1 MTRLQK
7 STGALVAIL
16 LLAAAAAGVAETK
29 APASKDVTPEAAQ
42 KQVQDGEKVMAKV
55 DGTEIKLKDVR
66 EIIAQLDPQR
76 AAMYDNEMGY
86 RAVLEEMISLEVFA
100 RRGEELGV
108 EKDPDFVKSMEG
120 IRKELLRRFAVDKT
134 LKDVTVT
141 DQEVKEYYDKNKD
154 RFTTPESVR
163 ASHILVSDDV
173 EMKKVQDELKGG
185 MSFEDAAKKYSTCP
199 SKEKG
204 GDLGYFSKGQMVAE
218 FEQAAFAM
226 KPGETSTEPVKT
238 QFGLHL
244 IKVVEKKE
252 ASVRSLDEVKD
263 QIKETV
269 LTEKQGK
276 LYQDELAKL
285 REKYKVEIVEE
296 KKPEPAADAKPASGD
311 VQPEKKE
318 PAAK

>member
-7 STGALVAIL
+7 SAGALVAIL

-29 APASKDVTPEAAQ
+29 APASKDVAPEAAQ
-42 KQVQDGEKVMAKV
+42 KQAQDGEKVMAKV
-55 DGTEIKLKDVR
+55 DGMEIKLKDVR

-76 AAMYDNEMGY
+76 AAMYDNEMGH

-154 RFTTPESVR
+154 RFATPESVR
-163 ASHILVSDDV
+163 ASHILVSDDA
-173 EMKKVQDELKGG
+173 EMKKVQDDLKGG
-185 MSFEDAAKKYSTCP
+185 MSFEDAAKKHSTCP

-204 GDLGYFSKGQMVAE
+204 GDLGFFSKGQMVPE
-218 FEQAAFAM
+218 FEKAAFAM
-226 KPGETSTEPVKT
+226 KPGETSKEPVKT

-252 ASVRSLDEVKD
+252 ASVHPFDEVKE

-276 LYQDELAKL
+276 LYQEELAKL
-285 REKYKVEIVEE
+285 REKYKVAIVEE
-296 KKPEPAADAKPASGD
+296 KRPEPAADAKPASGD